1 MTPVIAVWRAPFRH
15 HFASSTI
22 DPMLALRP
30 RIFRLLLL
38 ACLSVTMMACSGG
51 KDDPAPAATRPEDTE
66 MGTAAVIQPG
76 PLTSYYFEASVKAA
90 TQINSTSY
98 LVIKGWYEA
107 PDRTRWDISS
117 SNPADSQYVRQLY
130 IVGEDQWLFEP
141 GTNTYTVGKNAE
153 AAAKFKDRPYPLNS
167 NYQLGLVPTEAMANQ
182 QKVGSDTYLGRAV
195 DIFEGTIGTI
205 KTTNWI
211 DVEYGFVLRQVVVSG
226 DPNLVSFTAQVE
238 KVLFNP
244 RLDAQAFVFT
254 PPAGAKN
261 ASATPLTTGIRA
273 TTGPLNIPPGLLS
286 PSYIPEG
293 YSLQSSS
300 QTASGGVTSY
310 IERKLANAGGATL
323 LVSETY
329 RPGGLPEQFKVGTV
343 VRVRGVDG
351 YTSRGGG
358 LTTLLFY
365 DAEIIV
371 VLQSTAL
378 DVTELRRIAESMELA
393 K

>member
-1 MTPVIAVWRAPFRH
+1 MTPAIAVWRAPFRH
-15 HFASSTI
+15 PFASSTI

-38 ACLSVTMMACSGG
+38 ACFGVTMMACSGG
-51 KDDPAPAATRPEDTE
+51 KDDPVPAATRPEDTE
-66 MGTAAVIQPG
+66 MGTATVIQPG
-76 PLTSYYFEASVKAA
+76 LLTSYYFEASVKAA

-153 AAAKFKDRPYPLNS
+153 AAAKFNDRPYPLNS

-238 KVLFNP
+238 KVQFNP

-329 RPGGLPEQFKVGTV
+329 RPGGLPEQFKLGTV
-343 VRVRGVDG
+343 VKVRGVDG